1 MRKSTAIKVEMEKL
15 KVGIAGTGHLGKLHA
30 KMFSSIPDCSLI
42 GVFDVNQIQSK
53 TVSDEFG
60 IEVFDSLGALLKQ
73 ADAVSIAATTS
84 AHYELAK
91 ECIQEGKHVFIEKP
105 ITATIPQ
112 AEEIVK
118 LAAEKNVFLQV
129 GHIERFNPAL
139 VSLEQYILEP
149 KFIQTD
155 RLAQFN
161 PRGTDVAVV
170 LDLMIH
176 DIDIIL
182 SLIKSKVKQIDA
194 SGVAVVS
201 DSIDIANA
209 RIQFENGAVANV
221 TASRISQKKMRKMR
235 IFQRDNYIS
244 LDFITGLSEV
254 YRLVPIDQDTG
265 ITTLSFGEIGV
276 GEKKRRVIYEQPE
289 IKEQNALQ
297 YELQLFVESVLNN
310 KKPVVSG
317 EDGLR
322 ALRVAEQILQ
332 KIDESQEKILSN

>member
-1 MRKSTAIKVEMEKL
+1 MI
-15 KVGIAGTGHLGKLHA
+15 
-30 KMFSSIPDCSLI
+30 LI
-42 GVFDVNQIQSK
+42 GIQSK
-53 TVSDEFG
+53 KVSEEFG
-60 IEVFDSLGALLKQ
+60 TEVYENLNSLLKEV
-73 ADAVSIAATTS
+73 DAVSIAATTR
-84 AHYELAK
+84 AHYDIAK
-91 ECIQEGKHVFIEKP
+91 ECLNAGKPIFLEKP

-112 AEEIVK
+112 AEELVK
-118 LAAEKNVFLQV
+118 LAADKNLNLQV

-182 SLIKSKVKQIDA
+182 SLIKSNVQQIDA

-254 YRLVPIDQDTG
+254 YRLVPMDQDTG
-265 ITTLSFGEIGV
+265 ITTISFGEMGV
-276 GEKKRRVIYEQPE
+276 GEKKKRVIYEQPE

-297 YELQLFVESVLNN
+297 YELQLFVDSILN
-310 KKPVVSG
+310 KTKPVVSG

-332 KIDESQEKILSN
+332 KIEESQKLILSNS

>member
-1 MRKSTAIKVEMEKL
+1 MMKEKINIG
-15 KVGIAGTGHLGKLHA
+15 VIGTGHLGKLHT
-30 KMFSSIPDCSLI
+30 KMFNEIENCNPAGIYDADPIKSAS
-42 GVFDVNQIQSK
+42 
-53 TVSDEFG
+53 VSEEFKV
-60 IEVFDSLGALLKQ
+60 EVFDSLGSLLEKV
-73 ADAVSIAATTS
+73 DAVSIAATTR

-91 ECIQEGKHVFIEKP
+91 KCLLAGKHIFIEKP

-118 LAAEKNVFLQV
+118 MAESLKLNLQV

-139 VSLEQYILEP
+139 VSMENYIDDP

-182 SLIKSKVKQIDA
+182 SLIKSKVKNIDA

-201 DSIDIANA
+201 DNIDIANA
-209 RIQFENGAVANV
+209 RIQFDNGAVANV

-235 IFQRDNYIS
+235 IFQRDGYIA
-244 LDFITGLSEV
+244 LDFITGVSEV
-254 YRLVPIDQDTG
+254 YRLLPVDEQVQPSFI
-265 ITTLSFGEIGV
+265 SFGEIGV
-276 GEKKRRVIYEQPE
+276 GDKKKRLVYEQPE
-289 IKEQNALQ
+289 QKQINALK
-297 YELQLFVESVLNN
+297 YELQLFINSIINN
-310 KKPVVSG
+310 QKPVITG
-317 EDGLR
+317 DDGLR
-322 ALRVAEQILQ
+322 ALRVAEI
-332 KIDESQEKILSN
+332 IIEKINRSQAELN

>member
-1 MRKSTAIKVEMEKL
+1 MSKVKIG
-15 KVGIAGTGHLGKLHA
+15 VIGTGHLGKLHI
-30 KMFSSIPDCSLI
+30 KMLKSIQNCVLI
-42 GVFDVNQIQSK
+42 GI
-53 TVSDEFG
+53 
-60 IEVFDSLGALLKQ
+60 FDSNKSQSESASKEFNIEAFDNLDDLINK
-73 ADAVSIAATTS
+73 VECISIAATTS

-91 ECIQEGKHVFIEKP
+91 HCLNNNRSIFVEKP

-118 LAAEKNVFLQV
+118 LAEDKKLILQV

-139 VSLEQYILEP
+139 ISLEEYLLEP
-149 KFIQTD
+149 MFIQTD

-182 SLIKSKVKQIDA
+182 SLVKSKVKSIEA

-201 DSIDIANA
+201 DSLDIANA

-235 IFQRDNYIS
+235 IFQRDNYIA
-244 LDFITGLSEV
+244 LDFITGVSEV
-254 YRLVPIDQDTG
+254 YRLIPAGKKSDSSFI
-265 ITTLSFGEIGV
+265 SFGEIGI
-276 GEKKRRVIYEQPE
+276 GEKKKQIVYEQPE
-289 IKEQNALQ
+289 IKEINRFNMNFSFFQF
-297 YELQLFVESVLNN
+297 YF
-310 KKPVVSG
+310 
-317 EDGLR
+317 
-322 ALRVAEQILQ
+322 Q
-332 KIDESQEKILSN
+332 KIRP